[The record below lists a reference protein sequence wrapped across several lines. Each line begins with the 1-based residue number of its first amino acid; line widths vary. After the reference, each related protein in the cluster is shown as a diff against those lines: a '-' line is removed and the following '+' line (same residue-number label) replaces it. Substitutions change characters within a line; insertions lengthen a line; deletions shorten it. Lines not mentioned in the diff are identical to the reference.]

1 MSGVPGITPSPQY
14 ANFQED
20 SFMAVLRYIAY
31 LSDNPDTVSD
41 FYHRFLGT
49 EELGRSAE
57 GDISITDGFYNLT
70 FFKRRAQLNE
80 MKMDCGLH
88 HIGLA
93 VDDLEQIKGRFLA
106 LNPRGM
112 ILQEPDDIHHGDI
125 RIHDPECFP
134 VSVSTGRFGVPEDKQ
149 KKFPRIRHIAYNALD
164 PEMMLRFYT
173 QVFGLREVPSSYQR
187 RQQGRGNRFC
197 GDGQTNLAIHPFYNP
212 IEGHEARFG
221 INHIGFLTN
230 TMQATLAELSRVL
243 DIAPRPSTRPYAEA
257 RFRDPEGNALDLS
270 QTKGWEVDVNKWER
284 AA

>member
-1 MSGVPGITPSPQY
+1 
-14 ANFQED
+14 
-20 SFMAVLRYIAY
+20 MATLRYIAF
-31 LSDNPDTVSD
+31 LSEDPEKVTD

-49 EELGRSAE
+49 EELGRSAD

-70 FFKRRAQLNE
+70 FFRRRDQLNE
-80 MKMDCGLH
+80 MRMDRGLH
-88 HIGLA
+88 HIGVE
-93 VDDLEQIKGRFLA
+93 VDDLEETKGRFLA

-112 ILQEPDDIHHGDI
+112 ILQEPDDIHHGEI
-125 RIHDPECFP
+125 RIHDPECLP
-134 VSVSTGRFGVPEDKQ
+134 VSLSTQRFGVSQEIE
-149 KKFPRIRHIAYNALD
+149 KKFPRVRHIAYNALD
-164 PEMMLRFYT
+164 PEMMLRFYS

-230 TMQATLAELSRVL
+230 KMAATMAELSSVL
-243 DIAPRPSTRPYAEA
+243 SIAPRPSTRPYAEF

-270 QTKGWEVDVNKWER
+270 QTKGWEVDVGKWET